1 MAPDDDLPY
10 DHGHDFSEDDEGK
23 SVVTADGRQ
32 IGTVESVTNG
42 DPKFRHDPEM
52 PGPLKESLGVSD
64 GPTSTLQHEHISSVT
79 DDEVQLHD
87 PV

>member
-1 MAPDDDLPY
+1 MSDDAGVDY

-23 SVVTADGRQ
+23 SVVTTEGRQ
-32 IGTVESVTNG
+32 IGTIESVMDG
-42 DPKFRHDPEM
+42 DPKFRHGPEM

-79 DDEVQLHD
+79 DDEVRLRD
-87 PV
+87 L